1 MSDSPLISVRGEA
14 VLEVEP
20 EIARFMVHLVSRDTD
35 QRKAL
40 DQLTVRNKR
49 ALELIKSYGEAVEKL
64 ESTGLVVTP
73 VLRDRRRDEK
83 VHRYQGMARI
93 SVTVGDFAPLGEMI
107 VRLGDHELTTVA
119 GPWWE
124 LRRNSDVYRQA
135 RHEAA
140 REAVTRAREYA
151 AALGCRLTGLV
162 ALADEGLSTGPAPV
176 ARGGIQTMAYSMPAA
191 PGAQPQP
198 QPIDLEPE
206 MQTVRA
212 AVEARFTV
220 TAPDDL

>member
-20 EIARFMVHLVSRDTD
+20 EIARLTVHLMSRDTD

-40 DQLTVRNKR
+40 DQLTVRNR
-49 ALELIKSYGEAVEKL
+49 RVLELIKSYGEAVEKL

-73 VLRDRRRDEK
+73 VIRDRRRDEK

-93 SVTVGDFAPLGEMI
+93 NVTVGHFGPLGEMI

-119 GPWWE
+119 GPWWA
-124 LRRNSDVYRQA
+124 LRRDSEVYRRA

-162 ALADEGLSTGPAPV
+162 ELADEGLSTGPSPQPPGA
-176 ARGGIQTMAYSMPAA
+176 IQTMAYGIARSA
-191 PGAQPQP
+191 GSQPEP

-212 AVEARFTV
+212 AVEARFTATV
-220 TAPDDL
+220 PDEL